1 MKDETL
7 VCRCC
12 EVTLGEIR
20 EAVRNGAH
28 DVNSVKR
35 WTRAGMGLCQGRT
48 CWVVIARIISEEL
61 GKPISEVQPG
71 TARPPVCPVPI
82 RIVGDISQ
90 PESQQDVSKEK
101 AESLPSVKRRKI

>member
-1 MKDETL
+1 MKNETL

-12 EVTLGEIR
+12 EVTLGEVR

-48 CWVVIARIISEEL
+48 CWGIIARILSEEL
-61 GKPISEVQPG
+61 GRGISAVQPG
-71 TARPPVCPVPI
+71 TARPPVCPIPV
-82 RIVGDISQ
+82 RIIGNISQ
-90 PESQQDVSKEK
+90 PESQQDILKDNVEP
-101 AESLPSVKRRKI
+101 LRSVKRRKI

>member
-1 MKDETL
+1 MKNETL

-12 EVTLGEIR
+12 EVTLGEVR

-48 CWVVIARIISEEL
+48 CWVNIARILSEEL
-61 GKPISEVQPG
+61 GRGISEVQPG
-71 TARPPVCPVPI
+71 TARPPVCPVPV
-82 RIVGDISQ
+82 RIIGDISQ
-90 PESQQDVSKEK
+90 PESQQNIVKDDVG
-101 AESLPSVKRRKI
+101 PQRGVKRRKT